1 MTRIRIGNERSFND
15 SLCCSYIELSPRFS
29 PTWSRRGPGRTMQL
43 PDAKSK
49 SYTERL
55 LDDYEA
61 AGGWINRKVFGLSSF
76 PAMGYGAIAKSA
88 IPVRLIAASSSL

>member
-1 MTRIRIGNERSFND
+1 
-15 SLCCSYIELSPRFS
+15 
-29 PTWSRRGPGRTMQL
+29 MQL